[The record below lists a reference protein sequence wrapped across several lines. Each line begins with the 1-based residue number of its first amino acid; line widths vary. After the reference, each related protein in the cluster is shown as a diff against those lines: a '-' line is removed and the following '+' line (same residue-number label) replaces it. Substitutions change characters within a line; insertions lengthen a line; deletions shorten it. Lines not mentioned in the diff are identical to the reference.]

1 MEEMT
6 YRELAHELAENLDKL
21 QKMYDRWEASEEDLS
36 KYRAYVKRTLYS
48 YRVIE
53 WKHSDI
59 QNWEVEW
66 VEKK

>member
-1 MEEMT
+1 MT

-21 QKMYDRWEASEEDLS
+21 QKQYDRWEASLEELE
-36 KYRAYVKRTLYS
+36 KYRKYVKKTLYC

-53 WKHSDI
+53 WKHI

>member
-1 MEEMT
+1 MT
-6 YRELAHELAENLDKL
+6 YRELEHELAENLNKL
-21 QKMYDRWEASEEDLS
+21 IAMYEKWEVSEKEVDRY
-36 KYRAYVKRTLYS
+36 KQYIKKTLFC

-53 WKHSDI
+53 WKTEWKHI

>member
-1 MEEMT
+1 MEDMT

-21 QKMYDRWEASEEDLS
+21 QKLYDRWEASEEDLN

-53 WKHSDI
+53 WKHI

>member
-1 MEEMT
+1 MT

-21 QKMYDRWEASEEDLS
+21 QKQYDRWEASLEDLE
-36 KYRAYVKRTLYS
+36 KYRQYVKKTLYS

-53 WKHSDI
+53 WKHI